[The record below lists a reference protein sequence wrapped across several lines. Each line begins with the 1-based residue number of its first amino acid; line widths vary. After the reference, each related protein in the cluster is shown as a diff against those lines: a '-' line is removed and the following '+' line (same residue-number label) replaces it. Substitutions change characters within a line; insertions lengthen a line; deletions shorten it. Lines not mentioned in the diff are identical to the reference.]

1 MTDPNGT
8 GRPPRESG
16 SQRPSGP
23 LRGTNPPGGTA
34 GGGTT
39 RRRAGPKGRPSG
51 SRPASQQ
58 TTARADKPAPRQRE
72 PEPDREENAP
82 PIVLQPPVTVSFARG
97 LLAVGTSPVILVVGF
112 VATIALWFAFVAI
125 SSGVVPSSAAL
136 VQMLLLPPGHSFV
149 DVGLLAGSRTNPTA
163 GLAFAVGLVLVRA
176 FLAGFLIA
184 ASDAA
189 LRGQRSPGEVIRT
202 SCTRAIRAFWIVL
215 ALEAGYVV
223 VTLFVGTLPFILG
236 AQAAPLVS
244 AAWLIGGLYFLI
256 YCQIAAVIDAASP
269 RDAVTWSIRAA
280 RLPGREHALL
290 VLGYVAISLLLPAFA
305 DRIAGLQATP
315 SISAWIYALT
325 AAFLNLSV
333 LAAFVWRWNVLAEPV
348 KAGAGSRPRRAGTA
362 ATARSGARGGSRTNG
377 SGRTRRR

>member
-1 MTDPNGT
+1 V
-8 GRPPRESG
+8 
-16 SQRPSGP
+16 
-23 LRGTNPPGGTA
+23 A
-34 GGGTT
+34 
-39 RRRAGPKGRPSG
+39 
-51 SRPASQQ
+51 
-58 TTARADKPAPRQRE
+58 
-72 PEPDREENAP
+72 
-82 PIVLQPPVTVSFARG
+82 VSFGRG
-97 LLAVGTSPVILVVGF
+97 LLAVGTSPVILVTGF

-149 DVGLLAGSRTNPTA
+149 DVGLLAGSRANPTA
-163 GLAFAVGLVLVRA
+163 GLAFAVGLILVRA

-189 LRGQRSPGEVIRT
+189 LRGQRSPGEMLRQ
-202 SCTRAIRAFWIVL
+202 SAARAIRAFWVVL
-215 ALEAGYVV
+215 ALEAGYVMI
-223 VTLFVGTLPFILG
+223 TLFVGTLPFILG

-256 YCQIAAVIDAASP
+256 YCQICAVIDGASP
-269 RDAVTWSIRAA
+269 RDSVTWSIRAA

-290 VLGYVAISLLLPAFA
+290 ILGYVAISLLLPAFA
-305 DRIAGLQATP
+305 DRISGLQATP

-348 KAGAGSRPRRAGTA
+348 KAGAGSRPRRSAGP
-362 ATARSGARGGSRTNG
+362 ARSVARGGSRPA
-377 SGRTRRR
+377 GRTGTTRGGR